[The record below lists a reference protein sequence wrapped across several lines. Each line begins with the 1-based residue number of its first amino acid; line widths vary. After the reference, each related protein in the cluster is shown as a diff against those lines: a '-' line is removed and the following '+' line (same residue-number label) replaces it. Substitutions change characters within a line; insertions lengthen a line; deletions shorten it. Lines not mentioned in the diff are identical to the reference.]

1 MSTFDMSE
9 HNNLPVVQM
18 RHPSGAT
25 LMVYLFGA
33 HIVSW
38 VTSTG
43 KEVLFV
49 SKNAVFDGT
58 TPIRGGIP
66 LVFPQFGGGK
76 LPSHGFARR
85 SNWVVETSSDDTLVL
100 RLSDNESTRALWNK
114 KFTLFYF
121 ITLSPNSVTTAFQVQ
136 NQGDATFQFQ
146 ALLHTYFHLRDIRQT
161 TLIGLSGQRY
171 TDKLLDGDTDQ
182 LLDKPL
188 SFTQETDRIFINAPA
203 QVTLT
208 GLSLRGVKDP
218 NKEKENSCGA
228 SFFDGSVTIDIQVE
242 GGEFNTHDI
251 VVWNPWIEKSKR
263 MNDFGDE
270 EYHNM
275 CCIEPGFVA
284 GWQPL
289 AANDT
294 WTITQTLTVT
304 EVEEGGETK
313 L

>member
-1 MSTFDMSE
+1 
-9 HNNLPVVQM
+9 
-18 RHPSGAT
+18 
-25 LMVYLFGA
+25 MVYLFGA

-38 VTSTG
+38 RTSTS
-43 KEVLFV
+43 KEVLFI
-49 SKNAVFDGT
+49 SKNALFDGT

-100 RLSDNESTRALWNK
+100 RLSDNESTRAMWNK

-121 ITLSPNSVTTAFQVQ
+121 ITLSPNSITTAFKVQ

-146 ALLHTYFHLRDIRQT
+146 ALLHTYFHLRDIRLT
-161 TLIGLSGQRY
+161 TIRGLSGQRY
-171 TDKLLDGDTDQ
+171 MDQLLDGDTVGQ
-182 LLDKPL
+182 PTTPL
-188 SFTQETDRIFINAPA
+188 SFTQETDRIFVNAPA

-208 GLSLRGVKDP
+208 GLSLRGVNCEKMEED
-218 NKEKENSCGA
+218 NKEEENSCGA

-242 GGEFNTHDI
+242 GGKFNTHDI

-263 MNDFGDE
+263 MNDFEDE
-270 EYHNM
+270 EYNNM

-284 GWQPL
+284 GWQSL

-304 EVEEGGETK
+304 EVSEGGETK